1 MNDEA
6 RTILSENIL
15 GTVATSNEDGSPW
28 ATPVH
33 VFSDDE
39 AVYWFSFED
48 KQHSINIELDPRVS
62 LVLFSP
68 DLSRGPKGVYING
81 PATKL
86 DAELTTVAK
95 QLMVAKLGTIP
106 PHFEAA
112 TGYRLEIGQ
121 LNSSK
126 TAGNCWYFYS

>member
-1 MNDEA
+1 MNDKA
-6 RTILSENIL
+6 RTILSENLL
-15 GTVATSNEDGSPW
+15 GTVATTNQDGSPW

-48 KQHSINIELDPRVS
+48 KQHSLNIERDPRVS
-62 LVLFSP
+62 LALFSP
-68 DLSRGPKGVYING
+68 DLSQGPKGVYFNG

-95 QLMVAKLGTIP
+95 QLMVARIGKVP
-106 PHFEAA
+106 AHFEAA
-112 TGYRLEIGQ
+112 TAYRLEIGQ

-126 TAGNCWYFYS
+126 SAGNCWYFYS